1 MMMTIPQGLIDLAR
15 PWASL
20 YSDSKAVSNGVTF
33 LHLGGLLLGGGAAVT
48 MDRETLGARRM
59 DDHSKGH
66 LLERLRRV
74 HVWVLVGLGLTF
86 VTGVLQVA
94 SDLKTFLPS
103 GVFWAKMALI
113 ALLLANGGLVLRG
126 EKSATQGD
134 WGLLRLAAVASLIL
148 WTVILLLG
156 VMLTTVA

>member
-1 MMMTIPQGLIDLAR
+1 MTIPAGLEAFAQ
-15 PWASL
+15 PWAAL
-20 YSDSKAVSNGVTF
+20 YADSKVVSNGVTF

-48 MDRETLGARRM
+48 MDRETLGARRL
-59 DDHSKGH
+59 DDHARGH

-74 HVWVLVGLGLTF
+74 HAWVLLGLGLTF

-126 EKSATQGD
+126 EKSATRGD
-134 WGLLRLAAVASLIL
+134 WGLLRSAAVASLIL
-148 WTVILLLG
+148 WTVTLLLG